1 MAAKKKAAA
10 RKSAGSRTSH
20 ATLSQALKRLGPPTT
35 PRVLLPAV
43 QKVGTKVDALLRRRT
58 KTAEINKAWGKL
70 GTLAPPPMHV
80 MGGHLAFW
88 DEFVG
93 LRDLFDGM
101 YVPGNDTSWWI
112 QPDHHYIHD
121 QGWSGY
127 ADKMTGSLGVQASAH
142 DPTHPLTTST
152 GGVYSQV
159 FTTPSKYGQVSLGT
173 FDVDLTWEA
182 SGRFLLD
189 FPYANSV
196 YGRLRLIGRIWLA
209 VYEFNVATSKFEQV
223 VAVPR
228 IVFNEWFDTAGEYHL
243 PVRRVHRAW
252 PVHGEVHSQPGA
264 HVLDGRDRAGRGQ
277 PAPQLPRAPQ
287 ARASSAAGPVC
298 LLREA
303 DRQGP
308 GHVHQS
314 QGARLGTSLARRDF
328 VAAPQPPTP
337 GQVLGLAYPTRTAAP
352 RPG

>member
-1 MAAKKKAAA
+1 
-10 RKSAGSRTSH
+10 
-20 ATLSQALKRLGPPTT
+20 
-35 PRVLLPAV
+35 V

-58 KTAEINKAWGKL
+58 KTAEINKALGKL

-209 VYEFNVATSKFEQV
+209 VYEFNIATSKFEQV

-228 IVFNEWFDTAGEYHL
+228 IVFNEWFDTAGEYIF
-243 PVRRVHRAW
+243 PY
-252 PVHGEVHSQPGA
+252 
-264 HVLDGRDRAGRGQ
+264 AG
-277 PAPQLPRAPQ
+277 
-287 ARASSAAGPVC
+287 SI
-298 LLREA
+298 
-303 DRQGP
+303 GP
-308 GHVHQS
+308 GQFTVKYVLNPARTYWMGVIAQVEAS
-314 QGARLGTSLARRDF
+314 QRLNYLEPHKPVPLPPPGQFACYARLIVKVPAMYINHKVLA
-328 VAAPQPPTP
+328 
-337 GQVLGLAYPTRTAAP
+337 
-352 RPG
+352 